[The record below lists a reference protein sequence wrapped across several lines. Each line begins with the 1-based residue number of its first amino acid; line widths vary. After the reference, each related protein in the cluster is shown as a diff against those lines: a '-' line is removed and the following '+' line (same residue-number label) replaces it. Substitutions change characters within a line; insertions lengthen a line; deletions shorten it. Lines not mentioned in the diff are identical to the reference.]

1 MDKNEY
7 INRSAAL
14 QSSEILTVNTKE
26 YGKIDVVPVEYLQDL
41 PVMTF
46 PKEDA
51 FFNHKVGDICIYGFH
66 HRNKSCSIV
75 EIVKILSDERGVAE
89 IKFHNVF
96 VDDSGNGYFNYLL
109 KTGGTMNASFK
120 YLKTIIPGKVEEC
133 QK

>member
-14 QSSEILTVNTKE
+14 QSSEILPINTKE
-26 YGKIDVVPVEYLQDL
+26 YGKIDAVPVEYLQDL
-41 PVMTF
+41 PITTF
-46 PKEDA
+46 L
-51 FFNHKVGDICIYGFH
+51 

-75 EIVKILSDERGVAE
+75 EIVKILNDERGVAE

-120 YLKTIIPGKVEEC
+120 YLKIIIPGKVEEC
-133 QK
+133 